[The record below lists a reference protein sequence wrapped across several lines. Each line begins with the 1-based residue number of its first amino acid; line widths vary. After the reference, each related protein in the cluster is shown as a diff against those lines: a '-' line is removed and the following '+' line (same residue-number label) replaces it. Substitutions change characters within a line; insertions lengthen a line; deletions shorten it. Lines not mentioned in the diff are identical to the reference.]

1 MIILD
6 QLLPMQD
13 SLYFHSERDDVSPFY
28 GDIAILPSSVA
39 VLPPGP
45 AETFFMAGVDT
56 IVISG
61 FDAEF
66 RTRSYGSSLQEMV
79 NLNDTIIVAQTISA
93 FLASEL
99 ELGIVP
105 IINAVYLNSLLDCLA
120 INGTCSVIE
129 DVLSM
134 EDGYITHRLEGHPLD
149 MVTTTL
155 SVVC

>member
-1 MIILD
+1 
-6 QLLPMQD
+6 MQD

-66 RTRSYGSSLQEMV
+66 RTRSYGSSLQEMIH
-79 NLNDTIIVAQTISA
+79 LNDTMIVAQTYMQCNRRCSFDGGWIHYSSSRRTSSGHGNNHS
-93 FLASEL
+93 LR
-99 ELGIVP
+99 
-105 IINAVYLNSLLDCLA
+105 SLLNARIICRQV
-120 INGTCSVIE
+120 VIHFYHLR
-129 DVLSM
+129 VKIML
-134 EDGYITHRLEGHPLD
+134 
-149 MVTTTL
+149 
-155 SVVC
+155 